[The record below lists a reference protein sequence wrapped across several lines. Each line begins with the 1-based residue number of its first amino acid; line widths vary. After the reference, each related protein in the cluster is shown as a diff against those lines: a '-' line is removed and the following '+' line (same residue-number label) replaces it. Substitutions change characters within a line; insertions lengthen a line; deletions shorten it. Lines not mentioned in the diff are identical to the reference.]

1 MVDVQ
6 KIVQKFRG
14 DDMTKAELEKALQ
27 EEQERNTELVRQIEE
42 LRNTQPIT
50 SGDYASLQE
59 RMQFAEQSADYW
71 RQAAEQA
78 KAELTAFKVAL
89 SPDTTISKD
98 VLELEKLKAMIDAK
112 EQSIKYFQSIA
123 AGSDPESVPVESRKP
138 GRPTK
143 FGESARKRIMQLR
156 SDGLTI
162 RRIAELE
169 QVSVGTVAAIIKQ
182 NE

>member
-1 MVDVQ
+1 
-6 KIVQKFRG
+6 
-14 DDMTKAELEKALQ
+14 MTKAELETALQ
-27 EEQERNTELVRQIEE
+27 EERQRNTELVRQLTE
-42 LRNTQPIT
+42 LRNAQPVA
-50 SGDYASLQE
+50 SGDVAFLQE
-59 RMQFAEQSADYW
+59 QLKFAEESADYW

-78 KAELTAFKVAL
+78 KAELTAFKKSL
-89 SPDTTISKD
+89 SADITIAGD
-98 VLELEKLKAMIDAK
+98 ILEVEKLRALVDQK
-112 EQSIKYFQSIA
+112 EQSIKYFQAIA

-169 QVSVGTVAAIIKQ
+169 QMSVGTVAAIIKQ